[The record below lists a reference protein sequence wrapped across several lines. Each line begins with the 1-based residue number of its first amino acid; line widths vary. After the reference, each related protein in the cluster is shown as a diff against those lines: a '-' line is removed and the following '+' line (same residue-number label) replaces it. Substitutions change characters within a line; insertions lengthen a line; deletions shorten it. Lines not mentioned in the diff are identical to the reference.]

1 MTPIPR
7 LLEPQ
12 DLQALIANGTGS
24 DSNNDH
30 LVIIDLC
37 NQALYNHRHVPGAV
51 HLPGNALVAGTPPVP
66 GAHPGIEQLNKV
78 VNYLGIND
86 SKHVILYDDEGGGWA
101 GRLAWSLDL
110 LGLHNWSY
118 LNGGIVPWVKE
129 GFACESEANQPKSVE
144 SNTSSDFANPEVRI
158 TMDQLLG
165 SLNTNNFAIWDAR
178 SPGEYSGDMV
188 RAARG
193 GHIPG
198 AIHLE
203 WTDLMDQQRNLR
215 IRDNAQEILD
225 SLGFSKDKHIAT
237 HCQSHHRSSFTYM
250 VARILGY
257 QHVAGYDGS
266 WAEWGNSE
274 DSPIALGNQ

>member
-1 MTPIPR
+1 MTAIPR

-12 DLQALIANGTGS
+12 DLQDLIADGADS
-24 DSNNDH
+24 DPGNDS
-30 LVIIDLC
+30 LVIVDLC
-37 NQALYNHRHVPGAV
+37 NQALYNQKHVPGAV

-78 VNYLGIND
+78 VNYLGID
-86 SKHVILYDDEGGGWA
+86 DAKHVVLYDDEGGGWA

-110 LGLHNWSY
+110 LGLSNWSY

-129 GFACESEANQPKSVE
+129 GFVCESETNQPRSRE
-144 SNTSSDFANPEVRI
+144 ANNSSTFACPEARI
-158 TMDQLLG
+158 TMAQILG
-165 SLNTNNFAIWDAR
+165 SLHKGDMTIWDAR
-178 SPGEYSGDMV
+178 SPGEYSGDMI

-215 IRDNAQEILD
+215 IRDNAQQILD
-225 SLGFSKDKHIAT
+225 TLGLSKDKHIAT
-237 HCQSHHRSSFTYM
+237 HCQSHHRASFTYM

-257 QHVAGYDGS
+257 EHISGYDGS

-274 DSPIALGNQ
+274 DSPIQLGHQ

>member
-1 MTPIPR
+1 
-7 LLEPQ
+7 
-12 DLQALIANGTGS
+12 
-24 DSNNDH
+24 
-30 LVIIDLC
+30 
-37 NQALYNHRHVPGAV
+37 
-51 HLPGNALVAGTPPVP
+51 
-66 GAHPGIEQLNKV
+66 
-78 VNYLGIND
+78 
-86 SKHVILYDDEGGGWA
+86 
-101 GRLAWSLDL
+101 
-110 LGLHNWSY
+110 
-118 LNGGIVPWVKE
+118 VPWVKE
-129 GFACESEANQPKSVE
+129 GFACESEANQPQSVE
-144 SNTSSDFANPEVRI
+144 SNASSDFANPEVRI
-158 TMDQLLG
+158 TMDQLLVLLD
-165 SLNTNNFAIWDAR
+165 SDNFAIWDAR

-225 SLGFSKDKHIAT
+225 SLGLTKDKHIAT

-257 QHVAGYDGS
+257 QHITGYDGS

-274 DSPIALGNQ
+274 DSPIELGNQ